1 MFVFR
6 RLWPGAAAL
15 CVSAMKYQLVLQFR
29 GDSLEDFDEMIALE
43 EELAEKLGNS
53 ADVDG
58 HDMGSGERNIFI
70 FTSDPART
78 FSEARLVLERA
89 GTLQSVTAA
98 YRPVRGE
105 EYTII
110 WPEGSKQEFKIT

>member
-1 MFVFR
+1 
-6 RLWPGAAAL
+6 
-15 CVSAMKYQLVLQFR
+15 MKYQLVLQFR

-43 EELAEKLGNS
+43 DELIEQLRGS

-70 FTSDPART
+70 FTSDPTRT
-78 FSEARLVLERA
+78 FSQARPVLERA

-98 YRPVRGE
+98 YRPARGE
-105 EYTII
+105 TYTVI
-110 WPEGSKQEFKIT
+110 WPEGSNNEFTIT

>member
-1 MFVFR
+1 
-6 RLWPGAAAL
+6 
-15 CVSAMKYQLVLQFR
+15 MKYQLVLQFR
-29 GDSLEDFDEMIALE
+29 GDSLEDFDEMIAVEDQLSE
-43 EELAEKLGNS
+43 ALGNS

-70 FTSDPART
+70 FTTNPGRT
-78 FSEARLVLERA
+78 FLQAKPVLERA

-105 EYTII
+105 RYTVI
-110 WPEGSKQEFKIT
+110 WPEGSNTEFKII